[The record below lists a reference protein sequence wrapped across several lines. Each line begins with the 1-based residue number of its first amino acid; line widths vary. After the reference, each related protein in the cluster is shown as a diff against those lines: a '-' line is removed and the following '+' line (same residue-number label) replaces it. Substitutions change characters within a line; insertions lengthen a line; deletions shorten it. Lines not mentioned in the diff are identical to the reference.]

1 MAPTFHRSLLCLFF
15 LHGVSMA
22 ASTPRVLIYSATEQ
36 FRHDSIPTA
45 VQALKGAGDTYS
57 ITFDATEDRTLFTDG
72 NLSQYDALVFLS
84 NTGEVLDDTGKDAL
98 QNYLNLGGNFVGI
111 HSATDC
117 LNTTELYGKEIG
129 AYFDYHPEIQ
139 NATIN
144 VVDASHPSTS
154 MLPAQWQI
162 RDEMYN
168 FKSDPRNVGAVV
180 LLSADESSYTD
191 DGERKYD
198 QGSPHPTAWYQ
209 EQGAGVQDGGT
220 PGRSF
225 YTSLGHLNETWH
237 DETFMAHIMGG
248 IQWALDANTTRAFNS
263 SASVGNGD
271 ASAAETTSSSAP
283 EASQSSSDENGAE
296 IHHLRITSL
305 GVLVLL
311 VLGCL
316 SL

>member
-1 MAPTFHRSLLCLFF
+1 MAPTFHRSSSAC
-15 LHGVSMA
+15 SSST
-22 ASTPRVLIYSATEQ
+22 ASAWRPARPVLIYSATEQ

-84 NTGEVLDDTGKDAL
+84 NTGEELFEPWRE
-98 QNYLNLGGNFVGI
+98 FVGI

-117 LNTTELYGKEIG
+117 LNTTELYGKEIERVLTDQT
-129 AYFDYHPEIQ
+129 ASIVPFRATLVDHDALRRVLRLPSEIQ

-168 FKSDPRNVGAVV
+168 FKSDPAMLAPSFFSLRMRAVTRV
-180 LLSADESSYTD
+180 SVILPLLVATYSDRMKD

-283 EASQSSSDENGAE
+283 EASQS
-296 IHHLRITSL
+296 
-305 GVLVLL
+305 
-311 VLGCL
+311 
-316 SL
+316 